1 MIGPY
6 TVTDT
11 GEDGLDALYKKMRES
26 LIFVSRVEER
36 ERGGGEKERRERRG
50 GEREERE
57 REGERVRG
65 FSLKWKSVP

>member
-50 GEREERE
+50 GED
-57 REGERVRG
+57 
-65 FSLKWKSVP
+65 FL